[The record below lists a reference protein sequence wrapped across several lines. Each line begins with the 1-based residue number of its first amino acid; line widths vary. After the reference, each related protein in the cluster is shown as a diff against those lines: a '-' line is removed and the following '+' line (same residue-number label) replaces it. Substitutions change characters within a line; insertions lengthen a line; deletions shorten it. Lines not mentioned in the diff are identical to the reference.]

1 MITRV
6 FTTDDFINVTIAC
19 VDATGAAADPSAATA
34 KFYLISVVDGTL
46 SLDTRLATNGVATLV
61 KQHSITGFYGA
72 AIDIA
77 PLPAGQWVVL
87 FQATIGG
94 IDTIATDY
102 LAVDPDPRI
111 SRVAA
116 CALYD
121 AAADSLL
128 VTAWL
133 TMHGELVAVPLYCTV
148 TVFDE
153 TGTQVGDPLEEDV
166 PDARGVFRVTMA
178 DAGLTLGTG
187 YYATVEL
194 ESVSGLYTDVVP
206 IIDVQEALAI
216 TTVPANVQ
224 EIADNAISAAAIAAA
239 AVTKIQAGL
248 DTRESSLPT
257 SRIYHVASWGSD
269 LNDGH
274 SAENAVLTLQK
285 LFNASDGLAYVA
297 AAGPLDVF
305 VHSDIVADTESAGFV
320 IRRLNAGHTRLIG
333 VNRPIVSAGYTGHCS
348 LTVVAVDTEI
358 AKLQISHHYGN
369 GIDLNAS
376 RCWVH
381 HNWFTGTCDSGSDI
395 HVGYTSAITDCLIED
410 NFMTPATPAYAKG
423 IMIGYSSAQATRIVV
438 RRNLVLDRYAGIWF
452 CNATKCY
459 SEGNR
464 IQAAISGGTD
474 IIFGNASPAYTPT
487 YCYSCDDRRLDGG
500 TPSSSTALAGVGC
513 GVWNIPTDLDALPA
527 VAPNASG
534 GLMTFGTGAGQINPD
549 GTGQVPSS
557 NAYTGTPPTV
567 EQIQSGLATGGNVTA
582 ATAAIAALFE
592 VIKGTGWDVDT
603 DTLEKIAAAIAGVG
617 GAVGPG
623 ASPTTIEWLD
633 ADSGLPVAD
642 GDVWVSTDAAGA
654 NVIAGTLQ
662 TNSLGK
668 ATFMLDTGVT
678 YYLWGQKDGYAPIEG
693 ESFVAE

>member
-224 EIADNAISAAAIAAA
+224 AIADNAISAAAIAAA
-239 AVTKIQAGL
+239 AVTKIQ
-248 DTRESSLPT
+248 
-257 SRIYHVASWGSD
+257 
-269 LNDGH
+269 
-274 SAENAVLTLQK
+274 
-285 LFNASDGLAYVA
+285 
-297 AAGPLDVF
+297 
-305 VHSDIVADTESAGFV
+305 
-320 IRRLNAGHTRLIG
+320 
-333 VNRPIVSAGYTGHCS
+333 
-348 LTVVAVDTEI
+348 
-358 AKLQISHHYGN
+358 
-369 GIDLNAS
+369 
-376 RCWVH
+376 
-381 HNWFTGTCDSGSDI
+381 
-395 HVGYTSAITDCLIED
+395 
-410 NFMTPATPAYAKG
+410 
-423 IMIGYSSAQATRIVV
+423 
-438 RRNLVLDRYAGIWF
+438 
-452 CNATKCY
+452 
-459 SEGNR
+459 
-464 IQAAISGGTD
+464 
-474 IIFGNASPAYTPT
+474 
-487 YCYSCDDRRLDGG
+487 
-500 TPSSSTALAGVGC
+500 
-513 GVWNIPTDLDALPA
+513 
-527 VAPNASG
+527 
-534 GLMTFGTGAGQINPD
+534 
-549 GTGQVPSS
+549 
-557 NAYTGTPPTV
+557 
-567 EQIQSGLATGGNVTA
+567 SGLAT
-582 ATAAIAALFE
+582 
-592 VIKGTGWDVDT
+592 
-603 DTLEKIAAAIAGVG
+603 
-617 GAVGPG
+617 
-623 ASPTTIEWLD
+623 
-633 ADSGLPVAD
+633 
-642 GDVWVSTDAAGA
+642 AAGLL
-654 NVIAGTLQ
+654 AGSHKMNITKHQ
-662 TNSLGK
+662 SRT
-668 ATFMLDTGVT
+668 
-678 YYLWGQKDGYAPIEG
+678 
-693 ESFVAE
+693 